1 MPNKTKKFSRGFG
14 ILEVMI
20 SSAIIIVVLGS
31 LVFIARSSLTNA
43 QYMQERAQ
51 AVSLAAEA
59 IEVIRQNRDSNYI
72 DQNPATQWNTIG
84 RTSTAVVS
92 GYYYN
97 NDLRTTFY
105 VQPDLMPTNDPNLA
119 RLRIDN
125 RTAPA
130 IVIDGISYT
139 RIIMFK
145 NIAAIGPGQLFAP
158 YSDNGNNAFLADVL
172 VTWKGSGG
180 KTGNVEVK
188 EVVANSRFVY

>member
-1 MPNKTKKFSRGFG
+1 MPNNIKKFSKGFG

-20 SSAIIIVVLGS
+20 SCAIIIVVLGS

-59 IEVIRQNRDSNYI
+59 IEIIRQNRDSNYI
-72 DQNPATQWNTIG
+72 DQNSATQWNTIG
-84 RTSTAVVS
+84 HASTSVVS
-92 GYYYN
+92 GYYYDN
-97 NDLRTTFY
+97 KARTTFY
-105 VQPDLMPTNDPNLA
+105 VQPNLMPTNDPNIA

-125 RTAPA
+125 VATPA

-145 NIAAIGPGQLFAP
+145 NIATTGSGQLLGQ
-158 YSDNGNNAFLADVL
+158 YSDSGNNGFLADVL

-180 KTGNVEVK
+180 KSGSVEVK
-188 EVVANSRFVY
+188 EVIANSRFVY